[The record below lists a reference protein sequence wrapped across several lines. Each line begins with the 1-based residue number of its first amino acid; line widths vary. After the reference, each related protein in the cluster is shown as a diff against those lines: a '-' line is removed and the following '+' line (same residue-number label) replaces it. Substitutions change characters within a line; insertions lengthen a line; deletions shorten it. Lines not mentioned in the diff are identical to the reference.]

1 VAAEVAHEPIPI
13 EQLMTELVERA
24 TEVIDAQVRLRRLQD
39 ANRSIIGE
47 LDVSLVLQRIVEAAR
62 DLVRARYAAL
72 GVIGADGQLE
82 QFIHIGMTDEEV
94 ATIGELPKGRGLLGA
109 LVEDPRPIRLADI
122 CDDQRSSGFPVG
134 HPPMRN
140 FLGVPIR
147 SRNAVYGNLYL
158 TEREGGDF
166 TAADEDLVMSL
177 AATAGIA
184 IENARLYEDSRRRQE
199 WLQASAEISASLLS
213 GRTAPEQD
221 PLQLIVETVRQL
233 ADADVVTLVLPA
245 SEPGLLEV
253 AMASGRGATE
263 LKGLRY
269 DAANTLIA
277 LAMETGRGVRVG
289 AADQQPDHP
298 VHLSQ
303 IVEVGPVMAVPLSGY
318 AGAQGGITVGRL
330 KGRRSFASSDLEM
343 AEAFAGHAAIAREL
357 VEARADQQRLAVLE
371 DRDRIARDLHDHVIQ
386 RLFADGLT
394 LQSVAMMERDEQVA
408 ARISRVVDGIDDT
421 IRQIRTSIFQLR
433 SSNEGRATPGLRSV
447 VLAIAAQVTPMLGFE
462 PSVRFSG
469 PTDTMVTAGIT
480 SDVEAVV
487 REGLTNAARHA
498 QASEVI
504 VELALEG
511 QVLTV
516 EVTDNGIGID
526 VGHPQRLSGL
536 ANLRHRAEVLGG
548 AMAVSSPK
556 GGGTQLLWTVPING

>member
-1 VAAEVAHEPIPI
+1 LRREPVPI
-13 EQLMTELVERA
+13 EQLMTELVDRA
-24 TEVIDAQVRLRRLQD
+24 GEVIDAQVRLRRLQD
-39 ANRSIIGE
+39 ANRAIIGE

-62 DLVRARYAAL
+62 DLVKARYAAL

-82 QFIHIGMTDEEV
+82 QFIHIGMTDDEV

-109 LVEDPRPIRLADI
+109 LVEDPQPIRLADI
-122 CDDQRSSGFPVG
+122 RDDLRSSGFPVG
-134 HPPMRN
+134 HPPMNN

-184 IENARLYEDSRRRQE
+184 IENARLYADSRRRQE

-213 GRTAPEQD
+213 GRNAPEQD

-233 ADADVVTLVLPA
+233 ADADVVTLVLP
-245 SEPGLLEV
+245 SSDPGVLEV
-253 AMASGRGATE
+253 VMASGRGATE

-269 DAANTLIA
+269 DAANTLVA

-330 KGRRSFASSDLEM
+330 KGRRSFASTDLEM
-343 AEAFAGHAAIAREL
+343 AEAFASHAAVAREL

-394 LQSVAMMERDEQVA
+394 LQSVAMMERDSHVA
-408 ARISRVVDGIDDT
+408 ERITRVVDDIDDT

-433 SSNEGRATPGLRSV
+433 SSGAAHASQSLRSA
-447 VLAIAAQVTPMLGFE
+447 VLAIAAQVTPLLGFE
-462 PSVRFSG
+462 PSVRFGG
-469 PTDTMVTAGIT
+469 PIDTMVPAGVT

-487 REGLTNAARHA
+487 REGITNAAKHA
-498 QASEVI
+498 EASEVT

-516 EVTDNGIGID
+516 EVID
-526 VGHPQRLSGL
+526 DGVGFGQTGRLSGL
-536 ANLRHRAEVLGG
+536 ANLRRRAEELGG
-548 AMAVSSPK
+548 AMAVSSPEH
-556 GGGTQLLWTVPING
+556 GGTQLTWTVHING

>member
-1 VAAEVAHEPIPI
+1 
-13 EQLMTELVERA
+13 
-24 TEVIDAQVRLRRLQD
+24 VIDAQVRLRRLQD
-39 ANRSIIGE
+39 ANRAIIGE

-62 DLVRARYAAL
+62 DLVKARYAAL

-82 QFIHIGMTDEEV
+82 QFIHIGMTDDEV

-109 LVEDPRPIRLADI
+109 LVEDPQPIRLADI
-122 CDDQRSSGFPVG
+122 RDDQRSSGFPVG
-134 HPPMRN
+134 HPPMSN

-184 IENARLYEDSRRRQE
+184 IENARLYADSRRRQE

-213 GRTAPEQD
+213 GHNAPEQD

-233 ADADVVTLVLPA
+233 ADADVVTLVLP
-245 SEPGLLEV
+245 SSDPGVLEV
-253 AMASGRGATE
+253 VMASGRGATE

-269 DAANTLIA
+269 DAANTLVA

-330 KGRRSFASSDLEM
+330 KGRRSFASTDLEM
-343 AEAFAGHAAIAREL
+343 AEAFASHAAVAREL

-394 LQSVAMMERDEQVA
+394 LQSVAMMERDSHVA
-408 ARISRVVDGIDDT
+408 ERITRVVDDIDDT

-433 SSNEGRATPGLRSV
+433 SSGAAHASQGLRSA
-447 VLAIAAQVTPMLGFE
+447 VLAIAAQVTPLLGFA
-462 PSVRFSG
+462 PSVRFGG
-469 PTDTMVTAGIT
+469 PIDTMVPAGVT

-487 REGLTNAARHA
+487 REGITNAAKHA
-498 QASEVI
+498 EAGRVT

-516 EVTDNGIGID
+516 EVTDDG
-526 VGHPQRLSGL
+526 VGFGQTGRLSGL
-536 ANLRHRAEVLGG
+536 ANLRRRAEELGG
-548 AMAVSSPK
+548 AMAVSSPAH
-556 GGGTQLLWTVPING
+556 GGTQLTWTVPVNG